1 MLTASKLGE
10 NGYWIESLQKHVFS
24 LEEINFFLYNHID
37 LVYRDFFC
45 PALFDYMEQE
55 LGLADM
61 AQELREMEE
70 RDCSTAEFVRYLLNH
85 SFYYNG
91 RELADISSLVAGI
104 DTMDRDDRLKIQGD
118 SWMRTGFYNS
128 ALKCYLEILRYRN
141 PEEGRQSFYARVAYA
156 AGSIYARMFMCKN
169 ANSFFSM
176 AYDLS
181 PDPIYARA
189 SIYMAILSD
198 DDEELL
204 SAIVKYKVTDDYLE
218 TIKRRVW
225 ATRAEIEGAQQ
236 TAEFLDSMKDPG
248 VAAQIVS
255 EWKDAYYNMQK

>member
-1 MLTASKLGE
+1 MLTASKLGK
-10 NGYWIESLQKHVFS
+10 NGYWIESLQQHVFS
-24 LEEINFFLYNHID
+24 LEEINYFLYNHID

-45 PALFDYMEQE
+45 AALFDYMEQE
-55 LGLADM
+55 LDLADM
-61 AQELREMEE
+61 ARDLREMDE
-70 RDCSTAEFVRYLLNH
+70 RDSSTAEFVRYLLNH
-85 SFYYNG
+85 SFYYNS
-91 RELADISSLVAGI
+91 RELADISSLVSGI

-118 SWMRTGFYNS
+118 SWMRSGFYNS

-141 PEEGRQSFYARVAYA
+141 PEEGRESFYARVAYA

-181 PDPIYARA
+181 PDPVYARA
-189 SIYMAILSD
+189 SIYMAILSE

-204 SAIVKYKVTDDYLE
+204 SAFVKYKVTDDYLD

-225 ATRAEIEGAQQ
+225 ATRAEIEGARQ
-236 TAEFLDSMKDPG
+236 TGEFLESMKDPA
-248 VAAQIVS
+248 VAAEVVS
-255 EWKDAYYNMQK
+255 KWKDAYYNMQK